1 MLEVPCIVCRNVLTR
16 SLPSSCV
23 PTSAQMEGLKDHIR
37 YWNFCPGDSCILFMM
52 YRCNISY
59 RVRCNIVTLQAVCPR
74 GLEDEKFTRLE
85 QFVRLKETILGLYT
99 ELEEEPF
106 TDFER

>member
-1 MLEVPCIVCRNVLTR
+1 MSCIRSITIVCPVIGPQQSGST
-16 SLPSSCV
+16 
-23 PTSAQMEGLKDHIR
+23 
-37 YWNFCPGDSCILFMM
+37 
-52 YRCNISY
+52 
-59 RVRCNIVTLQAVCPR
+59 R

>member
-1 MLEVPCIVCRNVLTR
+1 M
-16 SLPSSCV
+16 
-23 PTSAQMEGLKDHIR
+23 
-37 YWNFCPGDSCILFMM
+37 
-52 YRCNISY
+52 
-59 RVRCNIVTLQAVCPR
+59 CPR

-85 QFVRLKETILGLYT
+85 QFVRLKENILGLYT